1 MKPKPYK
8 IALGACGIIAAIA
21 FGIGITEDNYENHET
36 KTVAVQE
43 EKKEEKKSPP
53 PKEEE
58 TVKYYTPEQYRDFLQ
73 EDLGS
78 EVTYDPEEKA
88 FFIFDD
94 DPQLAEEIAATYT
107 GMLPPDSWNKMVDV
121 FVKLSG
127 QTEELLG
134 ESGYVLLYCN
144 PVDRELV
151 ILGAMDGVL
160 LYDYITGFNVDSED
174 M

>member
-1 MKPKPYK
+1 MKPKPYQ

-21 FGIGITEDNYENHET
+21 FGVNITEDNYENHEPA
-36 KTVAVQE
+36 VAVQ
-43 EKKEEKKSPP
+43 EEKKSPP
-53 PKEEE
+53 PKEKKEE
-58 TVKYYTPEQYRDFLQ
+58 KSESVNYFTPEQYRDFLQ

-78 EVTYDPEEKA
+78 EVSYDPEEKA

-107 GMLPPDSWNKMVDV
+107 GMLPPDSWNNMVDV

-134 ESGYVLLYCN
+134 ESGYILLYCN

-160 LYDYITGFNVDSED
+160 LYDYITGYNVDSED